1 MPGCL
6 PSAKLREVFDLN
18 ALVSKHPDVEKHVAH
33 FRKSVNVLILP
44 CSCPVV
50 KALKLMK
57 KEPERAENSNAEDDE
72 EESQS
77 QGPRNLSS
85 QSYWTTIKKWRPW

>member
-1 MPGCL
+1 MLSVGEV
-6 PSAKLREVFDLN
+6 REVFDLN
-18 ALVSKHPDVEKHVAH
+18 ALVSNDPDVEKHVAR

-57 KEPERAENSNAEDDE
+57 KEEHVENPNAADDE
-72 EESQS
+72 EE
-77 QGPRNLSS
+77 
-85 QSYWTTIKKWRPW
+85 